1 MRRLVVCVF
10 AAVLAAASVYA
21 VDPDRADGSL
31 TTGAGTV
38 TLAYA
43 YAMDRSHND
52 LDNRKDALK
61 IILTDKPL
69 PAGTN
74 LADVDY
80 NFPDGIL
87 GIVVCLDKNNQPMHL
102 VVQHQQGVYDA
113 GWVEV
118 NHDVR
123 TRAKRANGTVEGR
136 LTAKRV
142 EAPSVTFSFD
152 AEFAATV
159 Q

>member
-1 MRRLVVCVF
+1 MRRFVVCLFAVAF
-10 AAVLAAASVYA
+10 AALPVFA

-52 LDNRKDALK
+52 LTNRKDALK
-61 IILTDKPL
+61 VILTDKPL
-69 PAGTN
+69 PAGTK
-74 LADVDY
+74 LADLDY

-87 GIVVCLDKNNQPMHL
+87 GVVVCLDKNNQPLHL
-102 VVQHQQGVYDA
+102 VLQHQQGVYDA
-113 GWVEV
+113 GWVEL

-123 TRAKRANGTVEGR
+123 VHAKRGNGTVEGR
-136 LTAKRV
+136 LTAKHV